1 MKDARLIKL
10 ADTLVNYST
19 AVKPGEKVLVETKG
33 HDTLE
38 LSREIITQVARAG
51 GLPFWFHNDE
61 EVERRWIL
69 NATEEQIKEYGKM
82 HLRMMKDMVC
92 YIAVRGS
99 NNSYTLADI
108 PSERMGWFKKHYYKP
123 VHLEQ
128 RVKRTR
134 WVVLRYPN
142 AAMAQLAETSR
153 EAFEDFYF
161 NVCNVDYPKMSK
173 AQDVLADVM
182 RKTDRVHIKGPG
194 TDLQFSIK
202 GIPPV
207 KCDGHRNIPDGE
219 VYTAPVRD
227 SINGEITYNVPSI
240 YESALFN
247 GIHFVFK
254 NGKIVKAT
262 CSGDNAKLN
271 KILDTD
277 PGARYV
283 GEFSFGLN
291 PNVNKPMKDTLFDEK
306 IFGSIHLTPGQCYDE
321 APNGNRS
328 AVHWD
333 LVLIQTQEY
342 GGGEIHLDGKLAR
355 KDGIFVHPALKD
367 KLSAKAL
374 R

>member
-99 NNSYTLADI
+99 NNSYTLADV

-254 NGKIVKAT
+254 KGRIVKAT